1 MKWISAIIFLVTGA
15 LLINC
20 NTNEKSEND
29 FNLQEKIE
37 KSLLIKDLNAFNS
50 ELAAKRDLPRLYDI
64 KSNTLIQSNLSR
76 VNWRAFWIADAGG
89 ALKGGRWGA
98 RFGSAFSPSGT
109 IAGAVVGGLLCGAIS
124 SALEEWVENGVAMAE
139 IIQDFDICDAEVVY
153 DEFCQISPVELTTA
167 KNEIEIASLAID
179 SVFQTVGIVSIA
191 NYYYSLV
198 EDSPELSDEDR
209 YAICIGMAVASYSA
223 KYCKVR

>member
-1 MKWISAIIFLVTGA
+1 M
-15 LLINC
+15 
-20 NTNEKSEND
+20 
-29 FNLQEKIE
+29 
-37 KSLLIKDLNAFNS
+37 IKDLNAFNS

-64 KSNTLIQSNLSR
+64 KSNTLIQSNLTR

-223 KYCKVR
+223 KYWEVR